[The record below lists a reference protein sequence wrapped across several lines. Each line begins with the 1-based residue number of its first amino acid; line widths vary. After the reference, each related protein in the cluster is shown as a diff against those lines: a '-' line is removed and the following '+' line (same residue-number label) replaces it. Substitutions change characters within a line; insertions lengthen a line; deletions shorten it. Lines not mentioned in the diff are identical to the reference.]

1 MHSLHRLDRPALVRR
16 SRRLNYFTMA
26 YNSLEGVLSIA
37 VGALS
42 GSVAL
47 IGFGLDSLIELTAG
61 VAALWRLR
69 ADADLL
75 QRERVERQAHRLVGL
90 CFLLLAAYVG
100 VEAVRALIGRT
111 APAHTWVG
119 IVIAFASLIVM
130 PFLARAK
137 RTIALALN
145 SGALAAEATQTM
157 VCTYL
162 SAILLGGLL
171 LNALVGWWWADPIA
185 ALIMVPLLIWE
196 GVEALRGRSACGD
209 GCAHGVGAA

>member
-1 MHSLHRLDRPALVRR
+1 MPSPHQPDRPALVRR
-16 SRRLNYFTMA
+16 SQRLNYLTMA
-26 YNSLEGVLSIA
+26 YNSLEGALSIA
-37 VGALS
+37 VGVLS
-42 GSVAL
+42 GSIAL

-75 QRERVERQAHRLVGL
+75 ERERVERQAHRLVGL

-100 VEAVRALIGRT
+100 VEAVRALVQQT
-111 APAHTWVG
+111 APAHSWVG
-119 IVIAFASLIVM
+119 IVIAAASLVVM

-137 RTIALALN
+137 HAIAVALN

-171 LNALVGWWWADPIA
+171 LNALVGWWWADPVA
-185 ALIMVPLLIWE
+185 ALTMVPLLIWE
-196 GVEALRGRSACGD
+196 GVEALRGRSACCGD
-209 GCAHGVGAA
+209 NCVHSSP